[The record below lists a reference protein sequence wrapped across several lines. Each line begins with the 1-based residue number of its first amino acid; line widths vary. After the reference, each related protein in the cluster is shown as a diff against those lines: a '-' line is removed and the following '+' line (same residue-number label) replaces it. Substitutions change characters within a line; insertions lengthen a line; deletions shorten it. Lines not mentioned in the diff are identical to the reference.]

1 LTDPPAGATLLFV
14 PREKEPG
21 MDIQEAKSRLR
32 IEEVDA
38 EAATC
43 PACVEARRP
52 HENGPGD
59 PTAYCQAHLAR
70 IYGAR

>member
-1 LTDPPAGATLLFV
+1 MTHFGAGATLPFV

-21 MDIQEAKSRLR
+21 MNIEEAKSRLR

-38 EAATC
+38 EADAC
-43 PACVEARRP
+43 PACSEARRDT
-52 HENGPGD
+52 GD
-59 PTAYCQAHLAR
+59 PTAYCEEHLAR